1 MKLAPLFSDH
11 MVLQR
16 DQPVPV
22 WGWSEPGDSIRV
34 EFGGQTKTTTTDF
47 NGKWLVTLDPLPVS
61 IESRS
66 LTAVTN
72 HQSPITVHNILVG
85 DVWLGSGQS
94 NMQWPVE
101 LSTNGAT
108 EVAAANFPQIRLFQI
123 PQVAK
128 IGLQTEIDA
137 VWKVCSPDSVKSFAA
152 TAFFFGREIWQATGV
167 PLGLISS
174 TWGGTQIEP
183 WLSGTALRTDPIA
196 GPEVARIDAQ
206 LALPADQV
214 SAPAPFD
221 QEQWIRNQGQPDPGN
236 GGFTAGW
243 AALDFDDSQWPVM
256 EIPRAWQTVGHNCSG
271 VFWFRRTVEIAAED
285 VSKEWVLHL
294 GLCDKADTTYFN
306 GTLIGATGF
315 ETKSCWNT
323 ARVYRI
329 PAALVRP
336 GRNVITTRVYSNYFQ
351 GGLVGP
357 AASMQL
363 VGAPA
368 TATISLAG
376 TWRYKIEHDFGY
388 IEPALP
394 PGPPPGPGNPNTPHI
409 LYDNMIT
416 PLLPAAIRGVIWYQ
430 GESNVSRARHYRQL
444 FPLLIRDWRH
454 AFGQA
459 DLPFYFVQIANHGVP
474 QSAPVESGQAEL
486 REAQTLAL
494 RESHTGMAVAVDI
507 GEANDIHP
515 KNKQD
520 VGRRLARH
528 ALTKVYGR
536 PMVCN
541 GPLYRSHHIV
551 GDAIRIEFESA
562 DGLKTNDGAAVKG
575 FAIAGPDNKFEWA
588 EARIDG
594 TTVIVRSDRVPQPVT
609 VRYAWANNP
618 AVNLYNA
625 AGLPASPFRTD
636 LD

>member
-22 WGWSEPGDSIRV
+22 WGVSEPGDSIRV
-34 EFGGQTKTTTTDF
+34 EFGGQTKTTVADST
-47 NGKWLVTLDPLPVS
+47 GIWQITLDPMPLS
-61 IESRS
+61 IEPRS

-72 HQSPITVHNILVG
+72 YQSPITVHNILVG

-101 LSTNGAT
+101 LSANGAT

-128 IGLQTEIDA
+128 IGPQTEIDT
-137 VWKVCSPDSVKSFAA
+137 VWKICSPDTVKSFAA
-152 TAFFFGREIWQATGV
+152 TAYFFGREIWQATGV

-183 WLSGTALRTDPIA
+183 WLSGTALRSDPIA

-236 GGFTAGW
+236 AGFTAGW
-243 AALDFDDSQWPVM
+243 ATLDFDDSQWPVM

-285 VSKEWVLHL
+285 VGKEWVLHL

-306 GTLIGATGF
+306 GSLIGATGF

-323 ARVYRI
+323 SRVYRI

-357 AASMQL
+357 AAAMQL
-363 VGAPA
+363 VGASAAAIPM
-368 TATISLAG
+368 AG

-388 IEPALP
+388 IEPTLP

-528 ALTKVYGR
+528 ALAKVYGR

-541 GPLYRSHHIV
+541 GPLYRSHRIV
-551 GDAIRIEFESA
+551 GDAVRVEFESA
-562 DGLKTNDGAAVKG
+562 DGLKTNDGATVKG
-575 FAIAGPDNKFEWA
+575 FAIAGPDRKFEWA

-594 TTVIVRSDRVPQPVT
+594 TAVVVRSDRVPQPVT

-618 AVNLYNA
+618 TVNLYNA
-625 AGLPASPFRTD
+625 VDLPASPFRTD